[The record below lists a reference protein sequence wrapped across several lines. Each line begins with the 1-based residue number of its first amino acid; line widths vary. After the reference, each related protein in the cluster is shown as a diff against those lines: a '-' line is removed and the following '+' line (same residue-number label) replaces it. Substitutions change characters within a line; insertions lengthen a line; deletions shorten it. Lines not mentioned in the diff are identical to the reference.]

1 MVLKKAYAKVNLGL
15 DITGRRDDGYHMVRM
30 IMQSLNIYDE
40 LTFEMSDDPEIN
52 ISPAGE
58 NDNNLSLGKDNLIYK
73 AAERI
78 SQIAGYKGGINI
90 TLKKNIPIAA
100 GMAGGSSDCAATL
113 KGVNELLGAGLTEE
127 QLRDIGV
134 KLGADVPYCIMGG
147 TALSEGIGEI
157 LTPLPPLPTCI
168 FVVAKPAVSV
178 STAEAYGG
186 YDRLAEEKPDL
197 DHPDIDGQ
205 VEALKNGDLKGL
217 TDRFL
222 NVLEYVTAE
231 KYSEIRELEEMMKNA
246 GALNAMMSGSGP
258 TVFGIFDSEEKALKA
273 VSMIDSSGLAK
284 QLFRTECVNISG

>member
-1 MVLKKAYAKVNLGL
+1 MILKKAYAKVNLGL

-30 IMQSLNIYDE
+30 IMQSLDIYDE
-40 LTFEMSDDPEIN
+40 LTFEMKEEPGI
-52 ISPAGE
+52 IITLAGE
-58 NDNNLSLGKDNLIYK
+58 NENNLSLGEDNLIFK
-73 AAERI
+73 AAKHI
-78 SQIAGYKGGINI
+78 SEMTGYEGGIRI

-113 KGVNELLGAGLTEE
+113 KGVNELLNAGLSEE
-127 QLRDIGV
+127 KLREIGV

-147 TALSEGIGEI
+147 TALSEGIGEV
-157 LTPLPPLPTCI
+157 LTPLPALPKCF

-186 YDRLAEEKPDL
+186 YDRLAAEKPEL
-197 DHPDIDGQ
+197 IHPDIDGQ
-205 VEALKNGDLKGL
+205 VEALRNGDLKGL

-231 KYSEIRELEEMMKNA
+231 KYSEIRELEEIMKDA

-258 TVFGIFDSEEKALKA
+258 TVFGIFDSEETAEEA
-273 VSMIDSSGLAK
+273 VSRIRTSGLAK
-284 QLFRTECVNISG
+284 QLFRTECVNISE

>member
-113 KGVNELLGAGLTEE
+113 KGVNELLDAGLTEE

-186 YDRLAEEKPDL
+186 YDRLAEERPDL
-197 DHPDIDGQ
+197 VHPDIDGQ

-231 KYSEIRELEEMMKNA
+231 KYSEIRELEEMMRNA

>member
-52 ISPAGE
+52 ISPAVE

-113 KGVNELLGAGLTEE
+113 KGVNELLDAGLTEE

-186 YDRLAEEKPDL
+186 YDRLAEERPDL
-197 DHPDIDGQ
+197 VHPDIDGQ

-231 KYSEIRELEEMMKNA
+231 KYSEIRELEEMMRNA

>member
-113 KGVNELLGAGLTEE
+113 KGVNELLDAGLTEE

-197 DHPDIDGQ
+197 VHPDIDGQ

-231 KYSEIRELEEMMKNA
+231 KYSEIRELEEMMKNV

>member
-113 KGVNELLGAGLTEE
+113 KGVNELLDAGLTEE

-197 DHPDIDGQ
+197 VHPDIDGQ

-273 VSMIDSSGLAK
+273 VSMVDSSGLAK

>member
-186 YDRLAEEKPDL
+186 YDRLAEERPDL
-197 DHPDIDGQ
+197 VHPDIDGQ